1 MRMRF
6 PVNWRLHD
14 DRIVRLGLRTA
25 AVLLAVLG
33 TLAPGDLVAQEKGS
47 AMPEKTIEEVLQ
59 AHTPRLTSLPGVV
72 GVGESR
78 CEEAPCI
85 LVLVVEK
92 TPALEQEIG
101 QWLEGYPINIIESGE
116 ILAREPE

>member
-1 MRMRF
+1 MRF